1 VAARESERGHAR
13 EDHRALADC
22 RVGETVVVTRVDL
35 EPELRGWLGG
45 VGIVEGEE
53 LTLLRR
59 AMLGGPLHVRLAEGG
74 ELAVARDVAAHI
86 VVRSAP

>member
-1 VAARESERGHAR
+1 MKKDE
-13 EDHRALADC
+13 RALAD
-22 RVGETVVVTRVDL
+22 VTIGEAVVVIRVDIDS
-35 EPELRGWLGG
+35 ELRGWLAG

-74 ELAVARDVAAHI
+74 ELAVARDVAARI
-86 VVRSAP
+86 FVRSAS

>member
-1 VAARESERGHAR
+1 MNRDAAGAGAAAVKERF
-13 EDHRALADC
+13 LADAKI
-22 RVGETVVVTRVDL
+22 GEPLVVVRVDL
-35 EPELRGWLGG
+35 DPSLRGWLAG

-74 ELAVARDVAAHI
+74 ELAVARDVAAQI
-86 VVRSAP
+86 AVRSAS